1 MPDHVHIGMSISP
14 KIRVSFF
21 MGYEREK
28 LALRG
33 RQRGSES
40 KRFDAQTSWLGS
52 REVLSGIILEE

>member
-1 MPDHVHIGMSISP
+1 
-14 KIRVSFF
+14 

>member
-1 MPDHVHIGMSISP
+1 MPDHVYIGMSIPP

-52 REVLSGIILEE
+52 RRR